1 MKYVYVL
8 LDHIF
13 HDNDK
18 QEPHIACSSLIKK
31 YYVSI
36 YTFLNAM

>member
-18 QEPHIACSSLIKK
+18 QEPHIACSSLIKNIM
-31 YYVSI
+31 YQFIHS
-36 YTFLNAM
+36 